1 MTKIPNSK
9 PPLPSPLSRGK
20 REGVRGGYWNL
31 FGILDLEFRMVSP
44 MSFEPRILSF
54 LCNWCAYAGADL
66 AGISRF
72 QYPPNTRVI
81 RVMCSGRVDPVFIP
95 RAFLAGF
102 DGTMILG
109 CHPGDCHYLTGNFQ
123 AEKKIQLTRKLFE
136 MAGIGS
142 ERILLDWVSAGEG
155 ERFAQV
161 VRQFVEKMR
170 QLGPFVLDPETK
182 ERLHAIGASLEGE
195 KIRWMV
201 GKGPELLEKE
211 NVYGERLPKERIQ
224 EVIEGTIRDEFI
236 KNRIMLLVG
245 SKPLAAA
252 EISKTLNLQLK
263 DTLPYLVSLVGEG
276 RIGFDPSEEGK
287 VPKYIR
293 A

>member
-1 MTKIPNSK
+1 
-9 PPLPSPLSRGK
+9 
-20 REGVRGGYWNL
+20 
-31 FGILDLEFRMVSP
+31 
-44 MSFEPRILSF
+44 MSYEPKILSF

-95 RAFLAGF
+95 EAFLAGF
-102 DGTMILG
+102 DGTMLLG

-123 AEKKIQLTRKLFE
+123 AEKKIHLTRKLFE
-136 MAGIGS
+136 MAGVGS

-161 VRQFVEKMR
+161 VDRFVETIR
-170 QLGPFVLDPETK
+170 QIGPFDLDEANK
-182 ERLHAIGASLEGE
+182 GKLRAIRASLDGE

-211 NVYGERLPKERIQ
+211 NVYGERLAKERI
-224 EVIEGTIRDEFI
+224 EGVIEETIRDEFI
-236 KNRIMLLVG
+236 KNRIMLLVE
-245 SKPLAAA
+245 SKPLPAI
-252 EISKTLNLQLK
+252 EISHTLDLK
-263 DTLPYLVSLVGEG
+263 LRDTLSYLVSLVGEG
-276 RIGFDPSEEGK
+276 RLGFDPSEEGR
-287 VPKYIR
+287 VPKYVLNP
-293 A
+293 

>member
-1 MTKIPNSK
+1 M
-9 PPLPSPLSRGK
+9 
-20 REGVRGGYWNL
+20 
-31 FGILDLEFRMVSP
+31 EFRLVTP
-44 MSFEPRILSF
+44 MTFEPKILSF

-72 QYPPNTRVI
+72 QYPPNTRVVRI
-81 RVMCSGRVDPVFIP
+81 MCSGRVDPVFIP
-95 RAFLAGF
+95 KAFLAGF

-136 MAGIGS
+136 MAGMGS

-170 QLGPFVLDPETK
+170 QLGPFALDPEAK
-182 ERLHAIGASLEGE
+182 ERLRAIGASLEGE

-211 NVYGERLPKERIQ
+211 NIYGERLPKERIE

-236 KNRIMLLVG
+236 KNRIMFLIEA
-245 SKPLAAA
+245 KPLAAA
-252 EISKTLNLQLK
+252 EISHTLNLNLK

-287 VPKYIR
+287 VPRYIKN

>member
-1 MTKIPNSK
+1 MKIRICFGLVRDGRFARDSNFGFDWVIEMT
-9 PPLPSPLSRGK
+9 
-20 REGVRGGYWNL
+20 
-31 FGILDLEFRMVSP
+31 
-44 MSFEPRILSF
+44 FEPKILSF

-95 RAFLAGF
+95 KAFLAGF
-102 DGTMILG
+102 DGIMILG

-170 QLGPFVLDPETK
+170 QLGPFDLDPEAK
-182 ERLHAIGASLEGE
+182 ERLRAIGASLEGE

-287 VPKYIR
+287 VPRYIKN